1 MPPPR
6 TRPRAYSSS
15 RRAPPPCPCR
25 ERARRCPAGSTAGSP
40 RRGQRS
46 RCGKAPVIAYVA
58 AEHFAPAA
66 ESVPFHV
73 LPRKLRRG
81 RHYLKPGHMELLRAA
96 EQQERRDTRG
106 AAEVYPP
113 LRAVYI
119 RKVGKQDR
127 IRTQAKMLRLGKK
140 RPSRPQFVKFRHFLS
155 IKRPNGRWHAPSPA
169 GSSVKSIVSLL
180 RQ

>member
-15 RRAPPPCPCR
+15 RRAPRPVPVGR
-25 ERARRCPAGSTAGSP
+25 ESAAAQREVRRVRRDEVKGAGAE
-40 RRGQRS
+40 
-46 RCGKAPVIAYVA
+46 KAPVIAYVA

-106 AAEVYPP
+106 AAEVYSP

-119 RKVGKQDR
+119 SKVGKQDR
-127 IRTQAKMLRLGKK
+127 IRTQSEMLRLGKK